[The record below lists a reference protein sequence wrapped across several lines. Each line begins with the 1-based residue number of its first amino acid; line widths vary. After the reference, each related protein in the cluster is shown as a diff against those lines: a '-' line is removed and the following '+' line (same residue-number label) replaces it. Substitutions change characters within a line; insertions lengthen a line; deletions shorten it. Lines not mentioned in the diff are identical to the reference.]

1 MTAWR
6 CAQKCDLQKSKKRK
20 VFCSSK
26 LEKEYYIGRTLLQLC
41 ATAVFYVLRFGAR
54 LASGGRGRRGGGG
67 GGGGGGGSS
76 GEGDG
81 SSICGGRGAA
91 SAVLVATDED
101 SDVGVRPCGGE

>member
-1 MTAWR
+1 MGAH
-6 CAQKCDLQKSKKRK
+6 CFSYA
-20 VFCSSK
+20 
-26 LEKEYYIGRTLLQLC
+26 LLQYS
-41 ATAVFYVLRFGAR
+41 TAHYVLRFGAR
-54 LASGGRGRRGGGG
+54 LAGGGRGRRGG

-81 SSICGGRGAA
+81 GSICGGCGAA